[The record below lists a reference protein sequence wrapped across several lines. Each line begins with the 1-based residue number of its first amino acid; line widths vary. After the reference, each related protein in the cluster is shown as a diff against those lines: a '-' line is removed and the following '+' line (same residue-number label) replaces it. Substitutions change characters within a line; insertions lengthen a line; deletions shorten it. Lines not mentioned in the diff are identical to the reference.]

1 MRRKEKEIVEQ
12 NIIEEILSSSSIC
25 RVALFDNEFP
35 YIVPMNYGYKENT
48 LYFHCAL
55 QGRKIDLIKQNNKV
69 GFEIEHNHELITD
82 DVSCKWTT
90 YFTSIIGNGFME
102 IVTNHKEKVAGLDIL
117 MQQHGKKD
125 NEYPD
130 KAVEQ
135 VLVLKLKINYL
146 TAKKSG

>member
-117 MQQHGKKD
+117 MQQHGKND